1 MLSLDE
7 YRILDT
13 KAKLEELERLE
24 TLIEFTERSVKEN
37 DTLELQLE
45 KLYHFYN
52 LGQAYLWK
60 MQLLLY

>member
-7 YRILDT
+7 YRKLDT

-52 LGQAYLWK
+52 LGQAYL
-60 MQLLLY
+60 